1 MVLDAML
8 ELEVRASGDVS
19 AADEDAYE
27 PMDQVQTKPES
38 DSPGDSASTEPG
50 QQQATQAT
58 GEDKLEVVTL
68 QKELEAIET
77 LIRIQQKKVDALHKM
92 RSALLAMEPASEL
105 NHAKNERAVVD
116 TIIERAMEAA
126 SMSELDR
133 SSQRL
138 FERYFVER
146 ATLSHAKKDEIVDVQ
161 MMKIHSKNNGADL
174 LVVSNRRGM
183 LVFYLA
189 PSLELQRVD
198 TKCFD
203 LHAIALDLH
212 SESPTLVALCGQSE
226 VLTYSLELTNAADEF
241 EDHNSN
247 ATKTPT
253 YILSVQ
259 LASRTSFK
267 EAVQA
272 IAIVRTA
279 RKSVV
284 CVGKA
289 DGVIDFY
296 AANGTLLHQT
306 TTYASNELITTQR
319 NLLAFTNG
327 SNLVVTAL
335 VKSRDAEFQVCPGSA
350 APVTSLAFDPIRNDI
365 LYAGTARGDILT
377 YAFSSDSASRA
388 AGGGASSCRLLSRAT
403 TAQHH
408 QKQESPSVQ
417 LAVLDG
423 YLFAATASKISI
435 YATPRIQGGS
445 NMLSLVCTS
454 LDTDLRIGR
463 EDAASS
469 QLLPALIAASDGSL
483 VANVALVT
491 AENQVR
497 VFQSILP
504 GPTEMASSSWPS
516 SLYVGALFAVVL
528 LSQLFF
534 RRSQRRAAVNSWDGM
549 PPFNSPSN
557 AKGDADMMNAIGR
570 ATGRSFGAFAEKS
583 SKHRDRY
590 DPLSSDLRDRVDDAR
605 KKTMECSFDD

>member
-1 MVLDAML
+1 MR
-8 ELEVRASGDVS
+8 ELEVHASGDVAVTGEVAFEPTDQAQTQQESGS
-19 AADEDAYE
+19 A
-27 PMDQVQTKPES
+27 
-38 DSPGDSASTEPG
+38 GDVAGPSTEPE
-50 QQQATQAT
+50 QQAKQT

-77 LIRIQQKKVDALHKM
+77 LIRMQQKKVDALRKM
-92 RSALLAMEPASEL
+92 RSVVMTMEPALEL
-105 NHAKNERAVVD
+105 NQAKNERAAVD

-146 ATLSHAKKDEIVDVQ
+146 ATLASSTKDEIVDVR
-161 MMKIHSKNNGADL
+161 MMKIHSKNSDADL
-174 LVVSNRRGM
+174 LVVAHRSGQ

-189 PSLELQRVD
+189 PSIELQRVD
-198 TKCFD
+198 TQCSD
-203 LHAIALDLH
+203 LQSIALDLH
-212 SESPTLVALCGQSE
+212 SELPTLVALCGRSE
-226 VLTYSLELTNAADEF
+226 VLTYALELTNAADEI
-241 EDHNSN
+241 EDHSN
-247 ATKTPT
+247 AAKTPA
-253 YILSVQ
+253 YVLSAS
-259 LASRTSFK
+259 LASRTRFK
-267 EAVQA
+267 EAVRA
-272 IAIVRTA
+272 ISIVRTS

-306 TTYASNELITTQR
+306 TTHASNELIANQR

-327 SNLVVTAL
+327 SSPVITAL
-335 VKSRDAEFQVCPGSA
+335 VKSRDAEFQVCPGTTTR
-350 APVTSLAFDPIRNDI
+350 VTSLVFDPTRSDI

-388 AGGGASSCRLLSRAT
+388 AGGGSSSCRLLSRT
-403 TAQHH
+403 ITAQHQ
-408 QKQESPSVQ
+408 QKQDHPPIQ

-423 YLFAATASKISI
+423 YLFAATASKILI
-435 YATPRIQGGS
+435 YATPRIQDAS
-445 NMLSLVCTS
+445 NMLSLVCTT

-463 EDAASS
+463 QDATSS
-469 QLLPALIAASDGSL
+469 QMLPALIAASDGSL

-491 AENQVR
+491 AGNQVR

-504 GPTEMASSSWPS
+504 GPMEMASSSWSS

-549 PPFNSPSN
+549 PPFNGPNS
-557 AKGDADMMNAIGR
+557 AKGDVDMMNAIGR
-570 ATGRSFGAFAEKS
+570 ATSRNFDSFAENS
-583 SKHRDRY
+583 TKHRNRY
-590 DPLSSDLRDRVDDAR
+590 DPLSSELRDRVADAR